1 MQVASNLRIKKLYGS
16 AATQNYVFA
25 DLEDAYFGYS
35 IKHVRIIDLK
45 HNYDKM

>member
-16 AATQNYVFA
+16 AATIFA
-25 DLEDAYFGYS
+25 DLEDAYFGYT

-45 HNYDKM
+45 HNHDKM